1 MLDWK
6 SEIQKRLRGLRLK
19 PEREA
24 EILDELSSHLQD
36 RYDELCASGLSHED
50 ARRDVTAELDSTD
63 LVSEIQSTEQMAI
76 ESIPEGAPRT
86 GALFSDFLLDLRY
99 AARTLRKSPGFTAVA
114 ILTLALGIGANAA
127 VFTVINSLI
136 LNPLPVTHISTLV
149 ALNTTHTKKA
159 AQLSDLQLLSF
170 PNFRDLRDRATSFT
184 SLAAHSN
191 PTSVTMIDKDQP
203 HRVQMEL
210 VTSNY
215 FDTLGLHP
223 SQGRFFLPDE
233 DAKPGAAPVV
243 VLGYS
248 AWQNRFGARPD
259 IVGET
264 IKLNDRPFTIIGVG
278 PKDFKG
284 LYAVFGPDM
293 WIPVR
298 MAREFLSAQQQN
310 ALTDRSVPLVTGI
323 GRLRQPNAFAQT
335 QAEMK
340 ITSAALDNEYPDT
353 NLDQT
358 IVVRHLTEAAYG
370 PEGRGLFLGGM
381 LLAAIVGIV
390 LLIACSNVANLLL
403 ARAAARRQ
411 EIAVRI
417 ALGASR
423 SRLIRQL
430 LTESVLLGLFSGIL
444 GFVFGFAGCQALSAL
459 RPAEYAANLA
469 ELRIDPAVFAFTFV
483 VAILTGLIFGI
494 VPALR
499 TSRTPVSEVIKEET
513 RTAARRPGRFSFANF
528 LLGAQVAGSLVL
540 LVIAAIFL
548 HSIRQQ
554 YTIDPG
560 YQTGH
565 LSIFML
571 YPGQAGYDQPR
582 TEQFYKQVRSRVSNL
597 PGISSLSWASNMP
610 LWGRKE
616 TGLVLEGQEQ
626 RKKSD
631 AISAVVNT
639 IDLDYFSTLGV
650 QIVAGRDFSQDD
662 RDISTPVAIINDTMA
677 AEYWPNQNPLGRRLK
692 LPEGKGFL
700 QIVGIVKT
708 SNYQTLGEPPQPCV
722 FMPLRQNFSDVM
734 VFYVRSQQDPNTI
747 LAAVRDEIHRIDPAL
762 AVEDIRTGAK
772 IIDQALWWGKIAVN
786 LLAVFGF
793 LALGLAS
800 VGLYGIMAYSVNQR
814 RREIGLRMALGAS
827 QTSVL
832 LLILRQGLTVVLGGL
847 TCGVAISLL
856 MGRSLSGSLYG
867 VEGADYFSLGGAS
880 LVLLIVSF
888 MACYLPARSASGV
901 DPLTSLRDM

>member
-1 MLDWK
+1 M
-6 SEIQKRLRGLRLK
+6 
-19 PEREA
+19 
-24 EILDELSSHLQD
+24 
-36 RYDELCASGLSHED
+36 
-50 ARRDVTAELDSTD
+50 
-63 LVSEIQSTEQMAI
+63 
-76 ESIPEGAPRT
+76 
-86 GALFSDFLLDLRY
+86 
-99 AARTLRKSPGFTAVA
+99 
-114 ILTLALGIGANAA
+114 
-127 VFTVINSLI
+127 
-136 LNPLPVTHISTLV
+136 
-149 ALNTTHTKKA
+149 
-159 AQLSDLQLLSF
+159 
-170 PNFRDLRDRATSFT
+170 
-184 SLAAHSN
+184 
-191 PTSVTMIDKDQP
+191 SVTMIDRDQP

-210 VTSNY
+210 ATSNY
-215 FDTLGLHP
+215 FETLGLRP
-223 SQGRFFLPDE
+223 SQGRFFLPDD
-233 DAKPGAAPVV
+233 DAKPDAAPVV

-248 AWQNRFGARPD
+248 AWQNRFGTRPN

-264 IKLNDRPFTIIGVG
+264 IKLNNLPFTIIGVG
-278 PKDFKG
+278 PKEFKG

-293 WIPVR
+293 WIPTS
-298 MAREFLSAQQQN
+298 MAREFLSPQQQN
-310 ALTDRSVPLVTGI
+310 ALTDRSIPLVTGI
-323 GRLRQPNAFAQT
+323 GRLRQSDAFVQT

-340 ITSAALDNEYPDT
+340 IAAAALDSEYPDT
-353 NLDQT
+353 NHAQT

-444 GFVFGFAGCQALSAL
+444 GFVFGYAGCHALSAM

-499 TSRTPVSEVIKEET
+499 TSRTSVSEVIKEET
-513 RTAARRPGRFSFANF
+513 RTAARRPGRFSFANI

-548 HSIRQQ
+548 HSIQQQ

-560 YQTGH
+560 YQTSH

-571 YPGQAGYDQPR
+571 YPGQAGYDQPH
-582 TEQFYKQVRSRVSNL
+582 TEQFYKQVRDRVSNL
-597 PGISSLSWASNMP
+597 PGIASLSWASNMP
-610 LWGRKE
+610 LWGRKQ
-616 TGLVLEGQEQ
+616 TDLVLEGQEQ

-639 IDLDYFSTLGV
+639 IDVDYFSTLGV
-650 QIVAGRDFSQDD
+650 PIVSGREFSPDD
-662 RDISTPVAIINDTMA
+662 RDISTPVAIINETMA
-677 AEYWPNQNPLGRRLK
+677 AQYWPNQNPLGKRLR
-692 LPEGKGFL
+692 LPQGKDFL
-700 QIVGIVKT
+700 QIVGVAKT

-722 FMPLRQNFSDVM
+722 FIPLRQNFSDSM
-734 VFYVRSQQDPNTI
+734 IFYVKSRQDPNTI

-814 RREIGLRMALGAS
+814 RREIGVRMALGAS

-832 LLILRQGLTVVLGGL
+832 LLILRQGLKVVLGGL
-847 TCGVAISLL
+847 TCGLAISLL
-856 MGRSLSGSLYG
+856 MERSLSGFLYG
-867 VEGADYFSLGGAS
+867 VTGADYFSLCGAS
-880 LVLLIVSF
+880 LVLLIVAF
-888 MACYLPARSASGV
+888 IACYLPARSASGV